1 MPPNRIAKGFSDRFP
16 KHFPSHF
23 PLVKP
28 TDSPA
33 PKLTP
38 LIELMLVF
46 QDAQKHTLHFESAT
60 ETLFLKE
67 KTTNG
72 FKSDMLYPSFAK
84 LNFHFETL
92 HLKPPKDDIE

>member
-1 MPPNRIAKGFSDRFP
+1 MSPNRIAKGFSDRFP

-38 LIELMLVF
+38 LIEPMLLF
-46 QDAQKHTLHFESAT
+46 QDAQRHSFSRKKIQMA
-60 ETLFLKE
+60 LKV
-67 KTTNG
+67 TC
-72 FKSDMLYPSFAK
+72 F
-84 LNFHFETL
+84 TL
-92 HLKPPKDDIE
+92 HLQNLTFILKPFI